1 MKDTLIL
8 ANGVTIEL
16 ETGASL
22 SAVGVLSENKEKM
35 LEKWDML
42 TDENLKTVQV
52 KNGDGL
58 VVANYSNLTLVS
70 ETSVVQSDGTILTKF
85 NLREKTQAEIDLEEL
100 KADMQAINETIGG
113 DE

>member
-1 MKDTLIL
+1 MKDTLVL
-8 ANGVTIEL
+8 ANGVIIEL

-22 SAVGVLSENKEKM
+22 SSLEVMSESKEKM

-70 ETSVVQSDGTILTKF
+70 ETSVIQNDGTVLTKF
-85 NLREKTQAEIDLEEL
+85 CLREKTQAEIDLEEL
-100 KADMQAINETIGG
+100 KEDMQSINNTIGG
-113 DE
+113 IE